1 MFVLAVFNN
10 RTQALQFSNQLK
22 AKGVVVKV
30 INTPREIT
38 TSCGLS
44 VMFDFSVLN
53 KARIVINSSKLL
65 SFRGFYLKK
74 LMGSAFYYEKIN

>member
-10 RTQALQFSNQLK
+10 RTQALQFSNHLRG
-22 AKGVVVKV
+22 KGVNVKV

-44 VMFDFSVLN
+44 IMFDFNNLN
-53 KARIVINSSKLL
+53 KARIVINSNKLT
-65 SFRGFYLKK
+65 SFRGFYLKRENNR
-74 LMGSAFYYEKIN
+74 MYSYEKIN